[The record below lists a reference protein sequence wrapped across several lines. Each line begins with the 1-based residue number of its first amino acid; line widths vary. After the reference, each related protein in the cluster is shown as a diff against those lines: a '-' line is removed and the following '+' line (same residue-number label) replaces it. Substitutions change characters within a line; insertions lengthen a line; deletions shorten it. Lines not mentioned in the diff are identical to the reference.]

1 MIGENY
7 MKELQ
12 VLIAA
17 SKLSGAG
24 SATEKQKLLSGCKTE
39 TMEWFL
45 QIAANPFKTTKV
57 SKLNIIDASTI
68 KEDAFQNIKDKIS
81 YLLTVKAAKD
91 EDRNYLEDNLSY
103 LDASYDEK
111 EMLVKILTK
120 NLNIGIGTSIINK
133 VFGKNFIPD
142 LELMAAQDDMTQI
155 DTSKT
160 NYAEIKY
167 DGVRVIAVEEK
178 DGVTFYTR
186 NFNILNSELMPSIE
200 KEAFDFIETMNLPIV
215 VKADGLCAGKG
226 VIIAQSKD
234 EAKTAVSDMLSGA
247 SFGDAGT
254 SVVVEEYLDGYELS
268 VFAICDGENYKV
280 LPAAQDHKRVGD
292 GDTGPNTG
300 GMGAYAPTPLVND
313 DIYKKIE
320 ERVIKPTLK
329 GMQNEGAPFE
339 GVLFIG
345 VMVVKGEPIILEYN
359 VRFGDPECEIL
370 MPLLATPVS
379 ELFYKGATKQ
389 LDKLDIKI
397 KDEFG
402 VGVVI
407 ASENYPYSSSKPAEI
422 TVDEIENELSS
433 SSHISYAGV
442 EKIDGKLM
450 ATGGR
455 VLVCVGFGKTIKE
468 ARDNAYK
475 LTTKVHFSG
484 KKCRSDIAYQALK

>member
-1 MIGENY
+1 MNILILGSGGREFSIGLSIFKENAHNLFF
-7 MKELQ
+7 MPGNG
-12 VLIAA
+12 ATD
-17 SKLSGAG
+17 KLG
-24 SATEKQKLLSGCKTE
+24 K
-39 TMEWFL
+39 
-45 QIAANPFKTTKV
+45 
-57 SKLNIIDASTI
+57 NI
-68 KEDAFQNIKDKIS
+68 NIKDYNDLAIW
-81 YLLTVKAAKD
+81 AKD
-91 EDRNYLEDNLSY
+91 NSIDLTIVGPE
-103 LDASYDEK
+103 AP
-111 EMLVKILTK
+111 LV
-120 NLNIGIGTSIINK
+120 
-133 VFGKNFIPD
+133 
-142 LELMAAQDDMTQI
+142 
-155 DTSKT
+155 
-160 NYAEIKY
+160 
-167 DGVRVIAVEEK
+167 DGVVDIFKKHNLTIFGPSAAAARLEGSKVYMK
-178 DGVTFYTR
+178 
-186 NFNILNSELMPSIE
+186 NILKKYNIPTAAFIETSNE
-200 KEAFDFIETMNLPIV
+200 KEAHDFIETMNLPIV

-292 GDTGPNTG
+292 CDTGPNTG

-313 DIYKKIE
+313 EIYKKIE

-422 TVDEIENELSS
+422 TVDEVENELSS

-475 LTTKVHFSG
+475 LTTKVNFSG

>member
-1 MIGENY
+1 MNILILGSGGREFSIGLSIFKENAHNLFF
-7 MKELQ
+7 MPGNG
-12 VLIAA
+12 ATD
-17 SKLSGAG
+17 KLG
-24 SATEKQKLLSGCKTE
+24 K
-39 TMEWFL
+39 
-45 QIAANPFKTTKV
+45 
-57 SKLNIIDASTI
+57 NI
-68 KEDAFQNIKDKIS
+68 NIKDYNDLAIW
-81 YLLTVKAAKD
+81 AKD
-91 EDRNYLEDNLSY
+91 NSIDLTIVGPE
-103 LDASYDEK
+103 AP
-111 EMLVKILTK
+111 LV
-120 NLNIGIGTSIINK
+120 
-133 VFGKNFIPD
+133 
-142 LELMAAQDDMTQI
+142 
-155 DTSKT
+155 
-160 NYAEIKY
+160 
-167 DGVRVIAVEEK
+167 DGVVDIFKKHNLTIFGPSAAAARLEGSKVYMK
-178 DGVTFYTR
+178 
-186 NFNILNSELMPSIE
+186 NILKKYNIPTAAFIETSNE
-200 KEAFDFIETMNLPIV
+200 KEAHDFIETMNLPIV

-300 GMGAYAPTPLVND
+300 GMGAYAPTPLVNN

-422 TVDEIENELSS
+422 TIDEIENELSS